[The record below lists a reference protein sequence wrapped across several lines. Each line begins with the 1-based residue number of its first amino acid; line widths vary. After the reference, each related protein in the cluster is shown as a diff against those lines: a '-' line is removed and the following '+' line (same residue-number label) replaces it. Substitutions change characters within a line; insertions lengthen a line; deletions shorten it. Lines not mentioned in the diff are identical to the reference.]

1 MMNSI
6 YKALLYKDYKLMK
19 TQGKSVIFIMVLLI
33 GINIFGKNY
42 AMLALF
48 LNVLPMTVVLSSI
61 GGDDLARFYPY
72 AFSTPITREILVKSK
87 FLITGIVL
95 AFTSLSIIVVM
106 KLLFKVSFN
115 QFMAIAIIP
124 ALAMIIMTATTIP
137 LVYKF
142 GITQGRYILMV
153 LFFVVFSGGSFL
165 LSEVP
170 SDELLNSLS
179 INLVAAILFFISIVI
194 VWLSYKVSV
203 KILSNK
209 EF

>member
-1 MMNSI
+1 MNSI